1 MAKII
6 ALCLASAT
14 LFAPSAFSACAA
26 GSKTLFACTTA
37 KGKVVE
43 VCDAGQTITYSFGS
57 PKTKPEIALAVPRDK
72 ATTYQW
78 EGIGRY
84 MSYAVD
90 IPNGSTTYNVFI
102 GMDRLSEAHAVEAG
116 VNVLDN
122 GKLLATVKCTDKN
135 LIGNLE
141 GVKLSKTS

>member
-1 MAKII
+1 MIKLLFLSFTTA
-6 ALCLASAT
+6 ALLS
-14 LFAPSAFSACAA
+14 PSAYAACAA
-26 GSKTLFACTTA
+26 GSETLFACTTA

-43 VCDAGQTITYSFGS
+43 VCDAGKTITYSFGS
-57 PKTKPEIALAVPRDK
+57 RQGKPEIALAVPRDK

-90 IPNGSTTYNVFI
+90 IPNGSTTYSVFI

-116 VNVLDN
+116 VHVLNN
-122 GKLLATVKCTDKN
+122 GNLVATVKCTDKN
-135 LIGNLE
+135 LVGNLE
-141 GVKLSKTS
+141 GVKLSKTP